1 MSSCKPR
8 RLPPPAAPRPAM
20 RLFPAACILALACTL
35 PAQADIFNLDDN
47 PATPV
52 PAPQPETNRQPAT
65 PPAPKNETAKAP
77 PAVSNDASDKRVF
90 QPETSAAET
99 PFPSAENADAD
110 MDAQGQPAVRGASR
124 PSPLPMGI
132 AASIVTF
139 LAAFVM
145 IHYGRRPAVAWIRRQ
160 EDRFDRVLRQDLLMA
175 IKPRTALALTLSG
188 AALAAMLA
196 GANFGVLGAVV
207 AGATAMLAPGW
218 CMKYL
223 IKKRL
228 TQLNIQL
235 PDGLTSLSSGVRAG
249 LNLVQAMQ
257 LLVKNSRG
265 PMQQEFGQ
273 ILREYEM
280 GMDLNQA
287 MRNAANRIGSPLYR
301 LTFTAI
307 EMHRIRGGDSGESM
321 DRICEA
327 VREIQRLEG
336 KLDAVTSQ
344 SRAQAT
350 MLTFMPVAIL
360 VILMLIAPAQTNLLF
375 DSGPGK
381 LTLVGVAGAV
391 LVARWWIHKIMQI
404 DI

>member
-1 MSSCKPR
+1 MKKTALVLFFALGLGLGFAHASKAQDGIFKIDDKPETPTTAPT
-8 RLPPPAAPRPAM
+8 PPQPTPPSKPAAPKKSE
-20 RLFPAACILALACTL
+20 
-35 PAQADIFNLDDN
+35 
-47 PATPV
+47 PV
-52 PAPQPETNRQPAT
+52 APPPSSAT
-65 PPAPKNETAKAP
+65 PPVVPIAPIAP
-77 PAVSNDASDKRVF
+77 IAVPRPFERQLELDSVSALDDKPSWRVLFWGIIASV
-90 QPETSAAET
+90 
-99 PFPSAENADAD
+99 
-110 MDAQGQPAVRGASR
+110 
-124 PSPLPMGI
+124 
-132 AASIVTF
+132 VTF
-139 LAAFVM
+139 LAAFTLAF
-145 IHYGRRPAVAWIRRQ
+145 YGWKPAMAWVSRQ
-160 EDRFDRVLRQDLLMA
+160 EDMFDRVLRRELLMDVA
-175 IKPRTALALTLSG
+175 PRTALIVS
-188 AALAAMLA
+188 LA
-196 GANFGVLGAVV
+196 GGVLVAAVAWMALGPVAAVV
-207 AGATAMLAPGW
+207 AGAVAPFAPGFVLRH
-218 CMKYL
+218 M
-223 IKKRL
+223 IRRRL
-228 TQLNIQL
+228 DQLNHQL

-257 LLVKNSRG
+257 LLVRNSRG
-265 PMQQEFGQ
+265 PIQQEFAQ

-350 MLTFMPVAIL
+350 MLTFMPVVIL
-360 VILMLIAPAQTNLLF
+360 LILMLVAPAQTNLLF
-375 DSGPGK
+375 ESGPGK